1 LIPTCR
7 LYKDLAGCG
16 LFIRQTVYISS
27 CHSLQI
33 ELNKSAI
40 FFLFTRAHHICT
52 MLKAAFCRPSS
63 FFPVL
68 TRNCAR
74 NLQRIHIASR
84 SSFRLFTTTS
94 VLCDTKRVA
103 DTSKATGSG
112 ANEYCSSDA
121 PNLRKSSLFDLET
134 LRTHFREL
142 SDRSLIAVR
151 QRADD
156 FTAKTE
162 SAFSLVGS
170 HLNRVTGY
178 EEIETL
184 KRRVVDQGVY
194 ASLT

>member
-1 LIPTCR
+1 
-7 LYKDLAGCG
+7 
-16 LFIRQTVYISS
+16 
-27 CHSLQI
+27 
-33 ELNKSAI
+33 
-40 FFLFTRAHHICT
+40 
-52 MLKAAFCRPSS
+52 MLKAAFCKPPS

-68 TRNCAR
+68 MRTCAR

-84 SSFRLFTTTS
+84 SSFRLFTTTP
-94 VLCDTKRVA
+94 VLRDTKRVD
-103 DTSKATGSG
+103 DTPRTTTSSG
-112 ANEYCSSDA
+112 ANEYRPSNA
-121 PNLRKSSLFDLET
+121 PNLWKASLFDWET
-134 LRTHFREL
+134 FRTRFREL

-151 QRADD
+151 QRADG

-194 ASLT
+194 ASLAYISHSYKLHQRLE